1 MRRRTFALTAGLLT
15 LMLPVLAAHAVRA
28 RQTASQ
34 PSSLRVPP
42 GFTIERVAGP
52 PLVDRPIV
60 ADFDDQGRL
69 YVADSSGSNDR
80 VEKQLEDRPHRIVRL
95 EDKDGDGRF
104 DTSVVFADRM
114 MLPEGTMWLDG
125 SLYVAAPPSIWKLTD
140 TDGDGVA
147 DRREEWFKGETLT
160 GCANDLHGPYLGPD
174 GWIYWTKGAFA
185 QQTHARPSG
194 SPLVTRAAH
203 IFRRRP
209 ADQTLEVVM
218 TGGMDNPVDVAFT
231 PAGERILTATFLE
244 HPQAGKR
251 DAIVHAIYGGVYG
264 KPHNVLDGHKRTG
277 DLMPVMCQLGP
288 AVPAGLTRY
297 ASRAFGAG
305 YRDNFFAAMFN
316 LRKVTRHVLTPSGST
331 FTTRDEDFLVSDDR
345 DFHPTDVIEDADGSL
360 LVVDTGPWYKL
371 CCPTSQ
377 LAKPVVLGAIY
388 RVRRTGATMPRDPR
402 GLTLD
407 WRSLSVDRLVALLD
421 DPRPVVRNKAVHQLG
436 KSGSAAV
443 SAIERVLRSSTSAEA
458 RRNSVWALSRI
469 DVPSAR
475 AANRIALTDRDESVR
490 HAAVHVAG
498 LWRDAGALDQ
508 LASAIASGPP
518 PIARA
523 AAEALGR
530 LGDARAVPRIV
541 AASSSAKDRVLEHS
555 LTYALIEIGNTAA
568 TSAASREVTAPL
580 ARRAA
585 LIALDQMD
593 GNHLTPDDVLP
604 LVDHDD
610 PMLRE
615 TAWWIAARHPDWGG
629 ALAEHFQRA
638 LAARSAIDTA
648 AQQSAL
654 EERLAQFAA
663 NAAVQETLAEAVA
676 RASSP
681 HARLSALAV
690 MNLAASG
697 APNASGTR
705 LKELPASWARAI
717 AQMLPSADGDA
728 ARQALRIARRLP
740 VSSSVAGDLQRAC
753 LRIAHDANRGVDVR
767 LEALNA
773 VPAGASIDAPSFEL
787 LRASLLPA
795 ASASARLA
803 AATAIERGK
812 LDRSQA
818 LALLPIIE
826 TAGPVELPRLLQ
838 AFASGAGKDE
848 ADGRALIASL
858 ERASSRTSLRPDVLR
873 PRLAAYPDSVKS
885 AADALLTSIH
895 VDSAKQAQ
903 QLEALL
909 AAVRDG
915 DAARGQV
922 VFNGSKAACI
932 SCHAIGYVG
941 GTLGPDLTKIGQVRS
956 ERDLLEAVVFPNVS
970 FARGYEPAMVRTK
983 SGVVHNGVLRSD
995 GPDEIVLATPAGPAS
1010 IDTRIPRSDIAE
1022 VQPGTV
1028 SLMPPGLGDVLTRAE
1043 LADLLAFLRA
1053 AK

>member
-1 MRRRTFALTAGLLT
+1 
-15 LMLPVLAAHAVRA
+15 LMLPALSAQATRA
-28 RQTASQ
+28 RQAASAA
-34 PSSLRVPP
+34 PTFRLPP

-80 VEKQLEDRPHRIVRL
+80 VEKQLADRPHRIVRL
-95 EDKDGDGRF
+95 EDTNGDGRF

-185 QQTHARPSG
+185 QQTHARASG

-209 ADQTLEVVM
+209 AGEALEVVM

-251 DAIVHAIYGGVYG
+251 DAIVHAVYGGVYG

-297 ASRAFGAG
+297 ESRAFGGG
-305 YRDNFFAAMFN
+305 YRDSFFAAMFN

-331 FTTRDEDFLVSDDR
+331 FTTRDEDFLVSADR
-345 DFHPTDVIEDADGSL
+345 DFHPTDAIEDADGSL

-388 RVRRTGATMPRDPR
+388 RIRRTGAATPRDPR
-402 GLTLD
+402 GRALD
-407 WRSLSVDRLVALLD
+407 WHSTGVDRLVATLD
-421 DPRPVVRNKAVHQLG
+421 DPRPVVRHKAVQQLRRVG
-436 KSGSAAV
+436 VAAV
-443 SAIERVLRSSTSAEA
+443 PAIARVLRASASAEA
-458 RRNSVWALSRI
+458 RRNAVWALAGMEG
-469 DVPSAR
+469 PSAR
-475 AANRIALTDRDESVR
+475 EANRIALTDRDESVR
-490 HAAVHVAG
+490 HAAIHAAG
-498 LWRDAGALDQ
+498 LWRDPGSLDR
-508 LASAIASGPP
+508 LASAVASGPTA
-518 PIARA
+518 IARA

-530 LGDARAVPRIV
+530 LGDARAVRPIV
-541 AASSSAKDRVLEHS
+541 AAAAAAGGDRVLEHS
-555 LTYALIEIGNTAA
+555 LTYALIEIANPAA
-568 TSAASREVTAPL
+568 TSAASREATAPR

-593 GNHLTPDDVLP
+593 GAHLTPDAVLP
-604 LVDHDD
+604 LVDHAD
-610 PMLRE
+610 PILRD
-615 TAWWIAARHPDWGG
+615 TAWWIAARHAEWGD
-629 ALAEHFQRA
+629 ALAEHFRRA
-638 LAARSAIDTA
+638 LVASGGSADAGAAPRT
-648 AQQSAL
+648 AL

-663 NAAVQETLAEAVA
+663 NPAVQAALAEAA
-676 RASSP
+676 AGNESP
-681 HARLSALAV
+681 HAQRSALAV
-690 MNLAASG
+690 MSLAASS
-697 APNASGTR
+697 ATPQASGIR

-717 AQMLPSADGDA
+717 ARMLPSADGDA
-728 ARQALRIARRLP
+728 ARQALRIARLLP
-740 VSSSVAGDLQRAC
+740 VASIAADELQRAC
-753 LRIAHDANRGVDVR
+753 LRAAHDESRSVDVR

-773 VPAGASIDAPSFEL
+773 LPAGTAVAAPSFEL
-787 LRASLLPA
+787 LRISLLPA
-795 ASASARLA
+795 APASARA
-803 AATAIERGK
+803 AAAAAIERAK

-818 LALLPIIE
+818 LGLLPIVE
-826 TAGPVELPRLLQ
+826 TAGPLELPRLLQ
-838 AFASGAGKDE
+838 AFATGAGKDE

-858 ERASSRTSLRPDVLR
+858 ERATARASLRPEVLR
-873 PRLAAYPDSVKS
+873 PRLAAYPESVRR
-885 AADALLTSIH
+885 AADALLASIH
-895 VDSAKQAQ
+895 VDGAKQAQ
-903 QLEALL
+903 QLDALL
-909 AAVRDG
+909 AGVGDG
-915 DAARGQV
+915 DAARGQA

-932 SCHAIGYVG
+932 SCHTIGYAG
-941 GTLGPDLTKIGQVRS
+941 GTLGPDLTRIGQVRS
-956 ERDLLEAVVFPNVS
+956 DRDLLEAVVFPSVS
-970 FARGYEPAMVRTK
+970 FARGYEPAVVQTK
-983 SGVVHNGVLRSD
+983 SGVLHSGVLRLD
-995 GPDEIVLATPAGPAS
+995 GPDEIVLSTLTGV
-1010 IDTRIPRSDIAE
+1010 DMRIPRNDVAE
-1022 VQPGTV
+1022 VQPGAT
-1028 SLMPPGLGDVLTRAE
+1028 SLMPPGFGDLLTRTE

>member
-1 MRRRTFALTAGLLT
+1 
-15 LMLPVLAAHAVRA
+15 LPL
-28 RQTASQ
+28 
-34 PSSLRVPP
+34 

-60 ADFDDQGRL
+60 ADFDDEGRL
-69 YVADSSGSNDR
+69 YVADSSGSNER
-80 VEKQLEDRPHRIVRL
+80 VEKQLADRPHRIVRL
-95 EDKDGDGRF
+95 EDKDGDGHF

-185 QQTHARPSG
+185 QQTHARASG

-209 ADQTLEVVM
+209 ADETLEVVM

-251 DAIVHAIYGGVYG
+251 DAIVHAVYGGVYG

-297 ASRAFGAG
+297 ASPAFGAG
-305 YRDNFFAAMFN
+305 YRDSFFAAMFN
-316 LRKVTRHVLTPSGST
+316 LRKVTRHVLVPSGST

-388 RVRRTGATMPRDPR
+388 RIRRIGADKPRDPR

-407 WRSLSVDRLVALLD
+407 WPSMSIDRLVAMLD
-421 DPRPVVRNKAVHQLG
+421 DPRPVVRDKAVRQLRRRG
-436 KSGSAAV
+436 AAATPAIARALRRSA
-443 SAIERVLRSSTSAEA
+443 SAEA
-458 RRNSVWALSRI
+458 RRNAVWALAGI
-469 DVPSAR
+469 DGPPAR
-475 AANRIALTDRDESVR
+475 DANRIALNDRDESVR
-490 HAAVHVAG
+490 HAAIHAAG
-498 LWRDAGALDQ
+498 VWRDAGSREQ
-508 LASAIASGPP
+508 LASAVASGPP

-530 LGDARAVPRIV
+530 IGDARAVRAIV
-541 AASSSAKDRVLEHS
+541 AAAAASGGDRVLEHS
-555 LTYALIEIGNTAA
+555 LTYALIEIRNPEATAV
-568 TSAASREVTAPL
+568 ASHEIIAPR

-593 GNHLTPDDVLP
+593 GAHLTPDAVLP
-604 LVDHDD
+604 LVDHAD
-610 PMLRE
+610 PILRE
-615 TAWWIAARHPDWGG
+615 TAWWIAARHADWG
-629 ALAEHFQRA
+629 AVLAEHFRRA
-638 LAARSAIDTA
+638 LGMSGSSPKDDA
-648 AQQSAL
+648 AQRKVL

-663 NAAVQETLAEAVA
+663 NPAVQEALADAVA
-676 RASSP
+676 RTASP
-681 HARLSALAV
+681 HAQRSALAA
-690 MNLAASG
+690 MSLAVSSGTSPASG
-697 APNASGTR
+697 IR

-728 ARQALRIARRLP
+728 APQALRIARMLP
-740 VSSSVAGDLQRAC
+740 VPSTAADDLHRAC
-753 LRIAHDANRGVDVR
+753 LRVAHDENRSVDVR

-773 VPAGASIDAPSFEL
+773 VPAGTAVAAPSFEL
-787 LRASLLPA
+787 LRVSLLPA
-795 ASASARLA
+795 SPSSARSA
-803 AATAIERGK
+803 AAAAIARAK

-818 LALLPIIE
+818 LALLPMIE
-826 TAGPVELPRLLQ
+826 TAGPLELPRLLQ
-838 AFASGAGKDE
+838 AFTTGAGSDE
-848 ADGRALIASL
+848 ADGRALIAAL
-858 ERASSRTSLRPDVLR
+858 ERAAVRASLRPEILR
-873 PRLAAYPDSVKS
+873 PRLAAYPDSVRR
-885 AADALLTSIH
+885 AADALLASIH
-895 VDSAKQAQ
+895 VDGATQAQ
-903 QLEALL
+903 QLDALL
-909 AAVRDG
+909 PAVRDG
-915 DAARGQV
+915 DTARGQA
-922 VFNGSKAACI
+922 VFNGPKAACI
-932 SCHAIGYVG
+932 SCHAIGYAG
-941 GTLGPDLTKIGQVRS
+941 GTLGPDLTRIGQVRS
-956 ERDLLEAVVFPNVS
+956 ERDLLEAVVFPSVS
-970 FARGYEPAMVRTK
+970 FARGYEPAVVRTK
-983 SGVVHNGVLRSD
+983 SGVLHSGVLRVD
-995 GPDEIVLATPAGPAS
+995 GPDEIVLSTLAGPGS
-1010 IDTRIPRSDIAE
+1010 IDTRIPRNDIAD
-1022 VQPGTV
+1022 VQPGVV
-1028 SLMPPGLGDVLTRAE
+1028 SLMPPGFADVLTRTE